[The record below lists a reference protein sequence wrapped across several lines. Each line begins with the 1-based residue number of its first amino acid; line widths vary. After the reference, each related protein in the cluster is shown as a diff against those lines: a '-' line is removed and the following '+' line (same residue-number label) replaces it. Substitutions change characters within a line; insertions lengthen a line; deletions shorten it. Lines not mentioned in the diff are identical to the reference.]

1 MNRLVVL
8 CCVGLLLTKNV
19 LAENIHVG
27 MSSALSGPLAEMGLS
42 MQAGINTFFSKIN
55 YQGGIQGNSIELLA
69 LDDSYE
75 PLLAATNM
83 RQLITE
89 HDVVAVL
96 GNVGTPT
103 AVVTV
108 PIAEQSQVA
117 LVGAFSGGE

>member
-1 MNRLVVL
+1 M
-8 CCVGLLLTKNV
+8 
-19 LAENIHVG
+19 
-27 MSSALSGPLAEMGLS
+27 
-42 MQAGINTFFSKIN
+42 
-55 YQGGIQGNSIELLA
+55 
-69 LDDSYE
+69 DDSYE

-117 LVGAFSGGE
+117 LVGAFSGGEVLRRDPPSRYIINFRPGYRQEVTTLINGLLNAGIQADEIAFLLNRTVMAMQYFRLHH

>member
-1 MNRLVVL
+1 M
-8 CCVGLLLTKNV
+8 T
-19 LAENIHVG
+19 
-27 MSSALSGPLAEMGLS
+27 GPLAEMGLS
-42 MQAGINTFFSKIN
+42 MQAGINAFFSKVN
-55 YQGGIQGNSIELLA
+55 DQGGIQGNRIELLA

-75 PLLAATNM
+75 PVLAASNM

-117 LVGAFSGGE
+117 LVGAFSGGEVLRRDPPSRYIINFRPGYRQEVTTL